1 MIRSCTARSRFLT
14 SVLLAGLALSCLG
27 GCKSSGPEPKWIRKE
42 VEAANDRLLI
52 DVTALALQK
61 SGFPVGAGIDPG
73 NLTILS
79 GWHTS
84 LAPFRGEG
92 WREQCEI
99 RYVKKA
105 PRHYEVAIHVRREKN
120 DDLVHPLQIDYAQW
134 IPEEDDVDRSRAV
147 MQHIRSMLETDVRVE
162 EKP

>member
-14 SVLLAGLALSCLG
+14 STLLAGLALGLLG
-27 GCKSSGPEPKWIRKE
+27 GCKASEPEPRWIRKD
-42 VEAANDRLLI
+42 VEAENDRLLI

-92 WREQCEI
+92 WREQCEV
-99 RYVKKA
+99 RYVKKS
-105 PRHYEVAIHVRREKN
+105 PGHYEVAIHVRREKN
-120 DDLVHPLQIDYAQW
+120 DDLVHPLDIAYAQW
-134 IPEEDDVDRSRAV
+134 IQEEDDVDRSRAV
-147 MQHIRSMLETDVRVE
+147 MQHVRSMLETDVKVE
-162 EKP
+162 DKP

>member
-1 MIRSCTARSRFLT
+1 MIPACTSRSRILT
-14 SVLLAGLALSCLG
+14 TLLLAGFACGSLG
-27 GCKSSGPEPKWIRKE
+27 GCKSNEPQPKWIHTD
-42 VEAANDRLLI
+42 VEAANDRTLI
-52 DVTALALQK
+52 DVTAIALQK

-73 NLTILS
+73 NLTVLS

-92 WREQCEI
+92 WREQCEV
-99 RYVKKA
+99 RYVKKV
-105 PRHYEVAIHVRREKN
+105 PGHYEVAIHVRREKN
-120 DDLVHPLQIDYAQW
+120 DDLVHPLDIAYAVW

-147 MQHIRSMLETDVRVE
+147 MQHIRSMLDPEVKVE